1 MVKSI
6 LKLST
11 VFTAV
16 VAVVLSMSFTSCKN
30 KSDEPE
36 AAKVSRVELKLYAN
50 FSQDLLDLLT
60 INVQT
65 SINAPGQIASVTHP
79 LKNLENQVS
88 LSAGTFPATFKMPF
102 AINGKRMPS
111 VLKSEYVLGY
121 EIEYR
126 LTVYYEDG
134 RDEVLSDVTAKYD
147 HRSSMTVNEPTA
159 EELQYYVGLT
169 KDELIN
175 NCSAVINNV
184 TVENGKVIVKG

>member
-16 VAVVLSMSFTSCKN
+16 VAVVLSMSFASCKN
-30 KSDEPE
+30 NSDEPE

-60 INVQT
+60 INVQA
-65 SINAPGQIASVTHP
+65 SINAPGQIASTTHP
-79 LKNLENQVS
+79 LKELENQVA
-88 LSAGTFPATFKMPF
+88 LSAASFPATFKMPF
-102 AINGKRMPS
+102 VINAKRMPS
-111 VLKSEYVLGY
+111 TLKAQYVLGY

-126 LTVYYEDG
+126 LTVYYTDG

-147 HRSSMTVNEPTA
+147 HQSSMTVNDPT
-159 EELQYYVGLT
+159 EEEIQYYVALA

-175 NCSAVINNV
+175 NCSAVINNI
-184 TVENGKVIVKG
+184 TIENGKVVVKG

>member
-36 AAKVSRVELKLYAN
+36 PAKVSRVELKLYAN

-60 INVQT
+60 INVQA
-65 SINAPGQIASVTHP
+65 SINAPGQIASTTHP
-79 LKNLENQVS
+79 LKNLENQVA
-88 LSAGTFPATFKMPF
+88 LSANTFPATYKMPF

-111 VLKSEYVLGY
+111 VLKSQYVLSY
-121 EIEYR
+121 DIEYR
-126 LTVYYEDG
+126 LTVYYADG
-134 RDEVLSDVTAKYD
+134 SDEVIDATSRFN
-147 HRSSMTVNEPTA
+147 HQSSMTVNEPT
-159 EELQYYVGLT
+159 EEQLQYYVGLA

-175 NCSAVINNV
+175 NCSAVISNV